1 MPVRK
6 HLRLGLR
13 GRPRPT
19 GRRRSVRSGRSGL
32 GRPLSEICPS
42 GVACVPRWAEYPTR
56 TGAFFP
62 FLFSHF
68 SFLFFFISSFFFF
81 CEPEIHPH
89 ATGGKSPPTPP
100 KVPKRLCGS
109 SAAGTGT
116 YICSLSGQ
124 RTYICMYVC
133 MIGSLPRVSR
143 DDRLPG
149 GRNVPSSPADRRA
162 HPSCCRTCRRAPRT
176 AAEKTDHEDP
186 QVGHLRADTLRRISR
201 GGGGGGQ
208 SSLAA
213 ITPSLPSD
221 GPREAVGLHPGQKK
235 ETGHITARGYRVHH
249 RAGTDS
255 PGAGEGG
262 EEDPIE

>member
-176 AAEKTDHEDP
+176 TAEKTDHEDP

-201 GGGGGGQ
+201 GGGGV
-208 SSLAA
+208 SPAW
-213 ITPSLPSD
+213 LPSRHLF
-221 GPREAVGLHPGQKK
+221 PRTDRGRLWGCILAKK
-235 ETGHITARGYRVHH
+235 KKLGI
-249 RAGTDS
+249 
-255 PGAGEGG
+255 
-262 EEDPIE
+262 